1 MAKVE
6 NDRKHEMS
14 AAIAEASS
22 IMRKGEWETAS
33 NIWNEIIEEY
43 PSIPRGVYARLAASY
58 GKLGKYDDAKQVMN
72 DARRRDMVSPQLV
85 QEVVKSYSAEDKLG
99 EARDLI
105 INQAKI
111 TNKADEKRQYL
122 NMVASIDANTSNE
135 ISALKILN
143 GLIESFEGGP
153 LSDDVK
159 ETAAFVTKRVD
170 RMACSDAWENYWRL
184 RKKFVYLH
192 ICRRLIEVISSS
204 ASVVADIGSNKSPIL
219 DFYGNIEKK
228 FSVDITSPYKADDV
242 ISVKEDFYVWEP
254 PVPIQ
259 VASCFQVIE
268 HVPDP
273 AKFSKRIL
281 ELSEVSIVSVPYKEP
296 AGVNPGHINNDI
308 DLDTIKT
315 WFGRPPNFHY
325 IATELSGNERIIC
338 VFDNT
343 TEDEFP
349 NMHEQGVMAQKFM
362 YRWTK
367 DKLA

>member
-1 MAKVE
+1 
-6 NDRKHEMS
+6 MS
-14 AAIAEASS
+14 GAIAEASL
-22 IMRKGEWETAS
+22 IMRKGDWEAAS
-33 NIWNEIIEEY
+33 NLWSNIITAGY

-58 GKLGKYDDAKQVMN
+58 VKLGRYDDAKQVME
-72 DARRRDMVSPQLV
+72 DARSKNMVSPQLV
-85 QEVVKSYSAEDKLG
+85 QEVVKSYSAEDRMDA
-99 EARDLI
+99 ARDLI
-105 INQAKI
+105 INAAKSA
-111 TNKADEKRQYL
+111 NKADEKRQYL
-122 NMVASIDANTSNE
+122 SMVASIDANTSNE
-135 ISALKILN
+135 ISALKILD

-153 LSDDVK
+153 VSNNIK

-170 RMACSDAWENYWRL
+170 RLACADAWENYWRL

-228 FSVDITSPYKADDV
+228 FSVDIDSPYRADDV

-254 PVPIQ
+254 PVPVQ

-281 ELSEVSIVSVPYKEP
+281 ELFEVSIVSVPYKEP

-308 DLDTIKT
+308 DLETITT

-325 IATELSGNERIIC
+325 IARELSGNERIIC
-338 VFDNT
+338 VFDQT
-343 TEDEFP
+343 TQEEFP
-349 NMHEQGVMAQKFM
+349 NMHEQGLMAQKFM
-362 YRWTK
+362 YRWSTENF
-367 DKLA
+367 L